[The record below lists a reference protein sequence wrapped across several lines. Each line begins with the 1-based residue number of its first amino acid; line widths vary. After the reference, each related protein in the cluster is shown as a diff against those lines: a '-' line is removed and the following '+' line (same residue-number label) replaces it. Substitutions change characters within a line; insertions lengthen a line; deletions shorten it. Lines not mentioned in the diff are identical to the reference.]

1 MEADLRKS
9 GIAVAG
15 IAALLAVVL
24 PLQVYALDDV
34 SNLECDAGIVEYGDT
49 AYMLWKSAASPPA
62 GNKTA
67 RFGFTIFDRADSF
80 DRSSSPMIPWSGS
93 R

>member
-1 MEADLRKS
+1 ME
-9 GIAVAG
+9 G

-34 SNLECDAGIVEYGDT
+34 SDPGCDAGIVETGDT
-49 AYMLWKSAASPPA
+49 AHMLWKGAASPPA

-67 RFGFTIFDRADSF
+67 RFGFTISDRADF
-80 DRSSSPMIPWSGS
+80 L
-93 R
+93 